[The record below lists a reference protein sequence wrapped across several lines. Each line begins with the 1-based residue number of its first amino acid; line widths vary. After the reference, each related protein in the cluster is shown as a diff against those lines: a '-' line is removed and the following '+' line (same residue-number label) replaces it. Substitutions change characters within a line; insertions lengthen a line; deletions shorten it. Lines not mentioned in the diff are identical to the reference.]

1 MGIRHPR
8 FGVFSK
14 DLLCVVLVLA
24 CGCSLFKR
32 KDDEGTGGAP
42 GAVAVAQPP
51 VFNVNAPE
59 GTGGT
64 TAVAEPAPRKATTS
78 HAGASGKVPAGA
90 ASVAAT
96 PSAAAPTA
104 SATTTAAT
112 PSGTT
117 AALPVV
123 SQACITACTGTFS
136 TCVQG
141 GQLPAC
147 QQGLKDCMA
156 ICNKKP

>member
-1 MGIRHPR
+1 MGIRHPHSS
-8 FGVFSK
+8 VFSK

-24 CGCSLFKR
+24 CGCSLFKK
-32 KDDEGTGGAP
+32 KDDDVTGGAP
-42 GAVAVAQPP
+42 GTSTAAVAQPP
-51 VFNVNAPE
+51 VFNVNAPASTI

-64 TAVAEPAPRKATTS
+64 TTTADPAHHHVVSR
-78 HAGASGKVPAGA
+78 AGASGKVAAGGA
-90 ASVAAT
+90 AAIAASAAAPAAAT
-96 PSAAAPTA
+96 PSVAV
-104 SATTTAAT
+104 TT
-112 PSGTT
+112 P
-117 AALPVV
+117 ALPTV

-147 QQGLKDCMA
+147 QQALKDCMA